1 MMYKLLFGFII
12 IITSLSTKAQN
23 NEVDSLL
30 KVLDATT
37 IDSNKLNTLMQ
48 IGNLYMFNN
57 VSKGIEYFEKG
68 ITLASTLNEKEKL
81 ARLYILNGFCYRIK
95 ADFDKSLENYL
106 NAARI
111 YEKEDKRNKLGS
123 AYISVADVY
132 SDIKNIKKASEYYDK
147 AEVIILKQ
155 KDSFELSHLYFEKG
169 ILFDKDNAHETSMEY
184 FQKAYA
190 IGKLLKNDMV
200 ITNALSA
207 IGANYKNSGKVK
219 EALNCYDTVKQIY
232 TKNNKET
239 ADLMASL
246 YINYGEAYLKGN
258 DLINAKAAFEKSIS
272 YARSAGLIDIE
283 MNNYKSLATLY
294 SNKKDYAN
302 QVLFLSKY
310 YNLKD
315 SLYTSDGKNQL
326 TQLEANYKIE
336 KKNSEIVKKEVEVVK
351 GKQQRNIFISVA
363 AGMLLLLGGLS
374 FFYSRIK
381 NKNTQLAQ
389 QNIQINK
396 QKDELQTLNGVKD
409 RLFSIISHD
418 LRNPLIT
425 LRSYLSLSDN
435 TNISD
440 AKKIAFKKQ
449 TSQAVSQTT
458 DMLDNLL
465 VWANMQIKNT
475 NANITP
481 VDIEEVVLDAIDNV
495 HAQAQQKNIIIHKTI
510 QVASALGDKNILNI
524 ALRNLLTN
532 AIKYSEE
539 NKNIFIS
546 ATQKNN
552 QVLLSIR
559 DEGIGMTTKQLA
571 NLQNN
576 EQETTKGTQGEKGSG
591 LGLFLVKE
599 LLAKANNKLI
609 IESEPENGSVFTI
622 EL

>member
-1 MMYKLLFGFII
+1 MNKLILATILVFA
-12 IITSLSTKAQN
+12 SVQLVAQN
-23 NEVDSLL
+23 SEVDSLL
-30 KVLDATT
+30 KVLDATSM
-37 IDSNKLNTLMQ
+37 DSNRLNTLMKL
-48 IGNLYMFNN
+48 GNLYMFNN
-57 VSKGIEYFEKG
+57 ASKGIEYFEKG
-68 ITLASTLNEKEKL
+68 ITLATTLNEKEKL

-106 NAARI
+106 NATRI

-132 SDIKNIKKASEYYDK
+132 SDTKNIKKASEYYDK

-169 ILFDKDNAHETSMEY
+169 ILFDKDDAHDTSMEY
-184 FQKAYA
+184 FQKAYK

-207 IGANYKNSGKVK
+207 IGANYKSSGKVK
-219 EALNCYDTVKQIY
+219 EALSCYDTVKLIY
-232 TKNNKET
+232 KQNKKET

-246 YINYGEAYLKGN
+246 YINYGEAYLRGN
-258 DLINAKAAFEKSIS
+258 DLTNAKIAFEKSIN
-272 YARSAGLIDIE
+272 YAHSAGLTDIE
-283 MNNYKSLATLY
+283 MNNYRSLATVY
-294 SNKKDYAN
+294 GNKKDYVN
-302 QVLFLSKY
+302 QITFLNKY
-310 YNLKD
+310 YSLKD
-315 SLYTSDGKNQL
+315 SLYTSDNKNQL
-326 TQLEANYKIE
+326 TQLEADYKIE
-336 KKNSEIVKKEVEVVK
+336 KKNSEIVKKEVEVAR
-351 GKQQRNIFISVA
+351 GKNQRNAFISLA
-363 AGMLLLLGGLS
+363 SGMLLLLGGLG

-381 NKNTQLAQ
+381 NKNIQLAA
-389 QNIQINK
+389 QNIEINK

-435 TNISD
+435 SNISEE
-440 AKKIAFKKQ
+440 KKQMFKKQ
-449 TSQAVSQTT
+449 TTQAVSQTT

-481 VDIEEVVLDAIDNV
+481 VDLEEIVLDAIDDV
-495 HAQAQQKNIIIHKTI
+495 QAQAQQKNINILKNIE
-510 QVASALGDKNILNI
+510 VASAVSDKNILNI

-532 AIKYSEE
+532 AIKYSKE
-539 NKNIFIS
+539 NATVFIT
-546 ATQKNN
+546 ATQKDN
-552 QVLLSIR
+552 QVLISIK
-559 DEGIGMTTKQLA
+559 DEGIGMTAEQITD
-571 NLQNN
+571 LQNK
-576 EQETTKGTQGEKGSG
+576 ETETTVGTQGEKGSG

-599 LLAKANNKLI
+599 LLTKANNKLI
-609 IESEPENGSVFTI
+609 IESEVGKGSVFTI

>member
-1 MMYKLLFGFII
+1 MNYKVLFVAMV
-12 IITSLSTKAQN
+12 IITSLSTKSQN
-23 NEVDSLL
+23 KEVDSLL

-57 VSKGIEYFEKG
+57 ASKGIEYFEKG
-68 ITLASTLNEKEKL
+68 ITLASSLNEKEKL

-106 NAARI
+106 NATRI

-147 AEVIILKQ
+147 AEIIILKQ

-169 ILFDKDNAHETSMEY
+169 ILFDKDKDHETSMQY

-207 IGANYKNSGKVK
+207 IGANYKSSGKVK

-232 TKNNKET
+232 TQNNKET

-258 DLINAKAAFEKSIS
+258 DLTNAKAAFEKSIS
-272 YARSAGLIDIE
+272 YATSAGLADIE

-294 SNKKDYAN
+294 GNKKDYAN
-302 QVLFLSKY
+302 QVFYLSKY
-310 YNLKD
+310 HNLKD
-315 SLYTSDGKNQL
+315 SLYTSDSKNQL
-326 TQLEANYKIE
+326 TQLEADYKIE
-336 KKNSEIVKKEVEVVK
+336 KKNSEIAKKEVEVSK

-374 FFYSRIK
+374 FFYTRIK
-381 NKNTQLAQ
+381 NKNTQLAK

-396 QKDELQTLNGVKD
+396 QKDELQTLNSVKD

-418 LRNPLIT
+418 LRNPLVT

-435 TNISD
+435 TNISEE
-440 AKKIAFKKQ
+440 KKQVFKKQ

-475 NANITP
+475 NANVTP

-495 HAQAQQKNIIIHKTI
+495 NAQSQQKNITIHKNI

-532 AIKYSEE
+532 AIKYSGE

-546 ATQKNN
+546 TTQKNN
-552 QVLLSIR
+552 QILLSVK
-559 DEGIGMTTKQLA
+559 DEGIGMTTKQIA
-571 NLQNN
+571 DIQNN
-576 EQETTKGTQGEKGSG
+576 EPETTKGTQGEKGSG

-599 LLAKANNKLI
+599 LLAKANNKLT
-609 IESEPENGSVFTI
+609 IESEEGKGSVFTI
-622 EL
+622 GL

>member
-1 MMYKLLFGFII
+1 MIKLIFAAILML
-12 IITSLSTKAQN
+12 TTVKVVAQN
-23 NEVDSLL
+23 SEVDSLL
-30 KVLDATT
+30 NVLDATS
-37 IDSNKLNTLMQ
+37 IDSVRLNTLMKL
-48 IGNLYMFNN
+48 GNLYMFNN
-57 VSKGIEYFEKG
+57 ASKGIEYFEKG
-68 ITLASTLNEKEKL
+68 IALATTLNEKEKL

-95 ADFDKSLENYL
+95 ADFDKSLDNYL
-106 NAARI
+106 NATRI

-132 SDIKNIKKASEYYDK
+132 SDIKNIKKATEYYDK

-169 ILFDKDNAHETSMEY
+169 ILFDKDKASNISMEY
-184 FQKAYA
+184 FQKAYK

-207 IGANYKNSGKVK
+207 IGANYKNSGKVN
-219 EALNCYDTVKQIY
+219 EALKCYDTVSQIY
-232 TKNNKET
+232 KQNNKET

-246 YINYGEAYLKGN
+246 FINYGEAYLKGN
-258 DLINAKAAFEKSIS
+258 DFINAKSAFEKSIS
-272 YARSAGLIDIE
+272 YASSAGLTDIE
-283 MNNYKSLATLY
+283 MNNYKSLAALY
-294 SNKKDYAN
+294 GNKKDFAN
-302 QVLFLSKY
+302 QVFFLNKY
-310 YNLKD
+310 YHLKD
-315 SLYTSDGKNQL
+315 SLYTSDSKNKL
-326 TQLEANYKIE
+326 TQLEADYKIE
-336 KKNSEIVKKEVEVVK
+336 KKNSEIIKKEAEVSK
-351 GKQQRNIFISVA
+351 GKTQRNLFISLA

-374 FFYSRIK
+374 FFYKRIK
-381 NKNTQLAQ
+381 NKNVQLAE

-396 QKDELQTLNGVKD
+396 QKEELQTLNGVKD

-418 LRNPLIT
+418 LRNPLVT
-425 LRSYLSLSDN
+425 LRSYISLSDN
-435 TNISD
+435 ANISD
-440 AKKIAFKKQ
+440 DKKIAFKKQ

-475 NANITP
+475 NASITP

-495 HAQAQQKNIIIHKTI
+495 NAQAQQKNISIHKNI
-510 QVASALGDKNILNI
+510 QVASALADKSILNI

-546 ATQKNN
+546 ATQKDN
-552 QVLLSIR
+552 QVLLSVR
-559 DEGIGMTTKQLA
+559 DEGIGMTAKQIA
-571 NLQNN
+571 DLQNN
-576 EQETTKGTQGEKGSG
+576 ETETTKGTQGEKGSG

-599 LLAKANNKLI
+599 LLAKAKNKLT
-609 IESEPENGSVFTI
+609 IESEEGKGSVFTI